1 MNENEREFVNSL
13 IATILIMLALFS
25 LVLIIAKNK
34 SYILMENKYIAIVEN
49 KAGDLYRIANPDEY
63 YLIDNKVSTY
73 DFRYNEDLNTVDL
86 VLHYDIIIPE
96 ESDDVRTN

>member
-1 MNENEREFVNSL
+1 MTNKEREFVNSL
-13 IATILIMLALFS
+13 IATAMIMIVLFAI
-25 LVLIIAKNK
+25 VFIIAKNK

-96 ESDDVRTN
+96 ESDDNRTD